1 MCINFSSEVANVY
14 EGYDFYFALPPFA
27 LHTMSGRELLF
38 FGQKVTH
45 EIMFLTLM
53 QEKPSFLLSWKS

>member
-1 MCINFSSEVANVY
+1 MYINFSSEVANVN
-14 EGYDFYFALPPFA
+14 EVYDLYFALPPFA
-27 LHTMSGRELLF
+27 LHAMSGWELLF